1 MKANISLTYQGRTR
15 EEHATQH
22 GHVNLLLNQ
31 HGRILS
37 KLPLGNGRYHFILE
51 LNDLDLF
58 TQSLWE
64 FTRQN
69 PWLRVERVT
78 AHA

>member
-1 MKANISLTYQGRTR
+1 MKANISLSYSGRTR
-15 EEHATQH
+15 EEHATQN

-37 KLPLGNGRYHFILE
+37 KLPLGNGRYNFVIELE
-51 LNDLDLF
+51 DLERFTNSLF
-58 TQSLWE
+58 E

-69 PWLRVERVT
+69 PWLRVEKVT

>member
-1 MKANISLTYQGRTR
+1 MKANISLSFSGRTR
-15 EEHATQH
+15 EDHATMN

-37 KLPLGNGRYHFILE
+37 KLPLGEGRYNFVIELDDLE
-51 LNDLDLF
+51 RFTNSLF
-58 TQSLWE
+58 E

-69 PWLRVERVT
+69 PWLRIEKVT

>member
-1 MKANISLTYQGRTR
+1 MKANISLSYSGKTR
-15 EEHATQH
+15 EEHATQN

-31 HGRILS
+31 HGRIIS
-37 KLPLGNGRYHFILE
+37 KLPLGDGRYNFVIELE
-51 LNDLDLF
+51 DLERFTNSLF
-58 TQSLWE
+58 E

-69 PWLRVERVT
+69 PWLRVEKVS

>member
-1 MKANISLTYQGRTR
+1 MKANISLSYSGRTR
-15 EEHATQH
+15 EEHATQN

-37 KLPLGNGRYHFILE
+37 KLPLGDGRYNFVIELE
-51 LNDLDLF
+51 DLERFTNSLF
-58 TQSLWE
+58 E

-69 PWLRVERVT
+69 PWLRVEKVS

>member
-1 MKANISLTYQGRTR
+1 MKANISLSYSGRTR
-15 EEHATQH
+15 EEHATQN

-31 HGRILS
+31 HGRIIS
-37 KLPLGNGRYHFILE
+37 KLPLGDGRYNFVIELE
-51 LNDLDLF
+51 DLERFTNSLF
-58 TQSLWE
+58 E

-69 PWLRVERVT
+69 PWLRVEKVS

>member
-1 MKANISLTYQGRTR
+1 MKANISLSYTGRTR
-15 EEHATQH
+15 EERATQN

-37 KLPLGNGRYHFILE
+37 KLPLGDGRYSFVIELE
-51 LNDLDLF
+51 DLERFTNSLF
-58 TQSLWE
+58 E

-69 PWLRVERVT
+69 PWLRVEKVS

>member
-1 MKANISLTYQGRTR
+1 
-15 EEHATQH
+15 EEHATQN

-37 KLPLGNGRYHFILE
+37 KLPLGDGRYNFVIELE
-51 LNDLDLF
+51 DLERFTNSLF
-58 TQSLWE
+58 E

-69 PWLRVERVT
+69 PWLRVEKVS

>member
-1 MKANISLTYQGRTR
+1 MKANISLSYSGRTR
-15 EEHATQH
+15 EEHATQN

-37 KLPLGNGRYHFILE
+37 KLPLGDGRYNFVIELE
-51 LNDLDLF
+51 DLERFTNSLF
-58 TQSLWE
+58 E

-69 PWLRVERVT
+69 PWLRVEKVT

>member
-1 MKANISLTYQGRTR
+1 MKANISLSYSGRTR
-15 EEHATQH
+15 EEHATQN

-37 KLPLGNGRYHFILE
+37 KLPLGDGRYNFVIELEDLERFTNSLFEFI
-51 LNDLDLF
+51 
-58 TQSLWE
+58 
-64 FTRQN
+64 RQN
-69 PWLRVERVT
+69 PWLRVEKVS

>member
-1 MKANISLTYQGRTR
+1 MKANISLSYSGRTR
-15 EEHATQH
+15 EEHATKN

-37 KLPLGNGRYHFILE
+37 KLPLGDGRYHFVLE
-51 LNDLDLF
+51 LNDLEQF
-58 TQSLWE
+58 TQSLIE

-69 PWLRVERVT
+69 PWLRVEKVS

>member
-1 MKANISLTYQGRTR
+1 MKANISLSYSGRTR
-15 EEHATQH
+15 EEHANQN

-37 KLPLGNGRYHFILE
+37 KLPLGDGRYNFVIELE
-51 LNDLDLF
+51 DLERFTNSLF
-58 TQSLWE
+58 E

-69 PWLRVERVT
+69 PWLRVEKVS

>member
-1 MKANISLTYQGRTR
+1 MKANISLSYSGHTR
-15 EEHATQH
+15 EDHASKN

-37 KLPLGNGRYHFILE
+37 KLPLGDGRYHFVIE
-51 LNDLDLF
+51 LNDLERFTTSLF
-58 TQSLWE
+58 E
-64 FTRQN
+64 FSRQH
-69 PWLRVERVT
+69 PWLRVEKVS

>member
-1 MKANISLTYQGRTR
+1 MKAKISLSYGGQTR
-15 EEHATQH
+15 EDHATKN

-37 KLPLGNGRYHFILE
+37 KLPLGDGRYHFVVE
-51 LNDLDLF
+51 LNDLERFTNSLF
-58 TQSLWE
+58 E

-69 PWLRVERVT
+69 PWLRVEKVS